1 MQVIK
6 TPNFQCVNANTIN
19 PNISFCNS
27 NNSPFQLK
35 KLGFSRSI
43 IPASKTISTIPTSIN
58 FIHPKRRPFS
68 PFIAARKASGSDYYS
83 VLNISRNATL
93 QEIKTSYRSLAR
105 KYHPDMNKGPG
116 AEEKFKEI
124 SAAYEV
130 LSDNEKRSLYDRFGQ
145 AGLQGNFDASGT
157 GPQEVD
163 PFEVFAEY
171 FGESNKF
178 FGPSSEP
185 SGFTFNFREK
195 GSQNL
200 DIRHDLYLS
209 FEESIFG
216 GERDIDVACFETC
229 DDCGGTGA
237 KSSSS
242 VRSCSGCGG
251 RGGVMKTQKT
261 PFGIMS
267 QVTTCSKCGGD
278 GKIITDRCRRCDGSS
293 QVRAKRS
300 IKVVVP
306 PGIHDGA
313 TMQVQGEGSFDK
325 RRGVAG
331 DLYLVLHTEE
341 KIGIQRDGLN
351 LYSKVN
357 VDYTEA
363 ILGTVIKV
371 ETVEGLKD
379 LEIPPGLQP
388 GDILKLP
395 HMGVP
400 NINKP
405 SVRGDHHFAVNVQI
419 PKSISDAE
427 RMLVEKLASLRGTSQ
442 NYSLPDNGIR
452 GSSDKNNANQTS
464 NPGRK
469 SATYLW
475 KSIKDFLRKRQH
487 RERFASIGI
496 DTPALT
502 RCGKPLKNFPSLL
515 SISTVFV
522 MAFIATLVRKCG
534 CSIQWPHRKRLKY
547 SNHPPK

>member
-6 TPNFQCVNANTIN
+6 TPKFHCVSVNVNANTIN

-35 KLGFSRSI
+35 RLGFSRSI

-58 FIHPKRRPFS
+58 FIHPQRRPFS
-68 PFIAARKASGSDYYS
+68 PFIAARKASSSDYYS

-124 SAAYEV
+124 SAAYETMR
-130 LSDNEKRSLYDRFGQ
+130 K
-145 AGLQGNFDASGT
+145 GLCMIASARQVYREIFDASGT

-178 FGPSSEP
+178 FGRSSEP

-200 DIRHDLYLS
+200 DIRYDLYLS

-216 GERDIDVACFETC
+216 GERDIEIACFETC

-242 VRSCSGCGG
+242 MKSCSGCGG

-267 QVTTCSKCGGD
+267 QVTTCSKCSGD
-278 GKIITDRCRRCDGSS
+278 GKIITDRCRRCDGSG

-313 TMQVQGEGSFDK
+313 TMQIQGEGSFDK

-331 DLYLVLHTEE
+331 DLYLVLHTQE

-371 ETVEGLKD
+371 ETVDGLKD
-379 LEIPPGLQP
+379 LKIPPGIQP
-388 GDILKLP
+388 GDILKFP

-419 PKSISDAE
+419 PKNISDAE

-442 NYSLPDNGIR
+442 NFSLPDNGILGR
-452 GSSDKNNANQTS
+452 NDKNNANQTS

-469 SATYLW
+469 NATYLW
-475 KSIKDFLRKRQH
+475 KSIKDFLSMETSRGCGDRGDDGEGILVPTADVSLAGGKEASEQFG
-487 RERFASIGI
+487 REW
-496 DTPALT
+496 
-502 RCGKPLKNFPSLL
+502 C
-515 SISTVFV
+515 
-522 MAFIATLVRKCG
+522 
-534 CSIQWPHRKRLKY
+534 QWVDFGY
-547 SNHPPK
+547 